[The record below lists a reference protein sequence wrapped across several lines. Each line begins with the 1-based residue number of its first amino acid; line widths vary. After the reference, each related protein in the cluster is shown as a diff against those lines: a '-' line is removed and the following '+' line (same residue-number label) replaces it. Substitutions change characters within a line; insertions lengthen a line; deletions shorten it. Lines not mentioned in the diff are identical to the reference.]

1 MFTTLSPHRLPLNI
15 PIKIAKIKKIVS
27 ARWTMERGKG
37 GSLSPLYPLSMPQ
50 PPDKTKERVH
60 NGNFPDDFDRHNRP
74 KISLQSRS
82 IDTSTWTIMLILGL
96 SPLKNLVYYFANV

>member
-1 MFTTLSPHRLPLNI
+1 
-15 PIKIAKIKKIVS
+15 
-27 ARWTMERGKG
+27 MERGKRRE
-37 GSLSPLYPLSMPQ
+37 PLTPFPLSMPQ

-74 KISLQSRS
+74 KTSLQSRS

-96 SPLKNLVYYFANV
+96 SPLKNLVYYFAYV